1 MPWAHARACE
11 DVRDRAGEENTFMA
25 VSFNM
30 LGASTMPTGVGGAGC
45 VQIAAG
51 S

>member
-1 MPWAHARACE
+1 
-11 DVRDRAGEENTFMA
+11 MA
-25 VSFNM
+25 ISFVM
-30 LGASTMPTGVGGAGC
+30 LAPSALPTGVGGAGC